1 MQTAITL
8 PFFGIFFNKKKKLKF
23 CLKKTFLNAK
33 NNIYMADLYFSH
45 W

>member
-23 CLKKTFLNAK
+23 LFKEN
-33 NNIYMADLYFSH
+33 FSERKE
-45 W
+45 